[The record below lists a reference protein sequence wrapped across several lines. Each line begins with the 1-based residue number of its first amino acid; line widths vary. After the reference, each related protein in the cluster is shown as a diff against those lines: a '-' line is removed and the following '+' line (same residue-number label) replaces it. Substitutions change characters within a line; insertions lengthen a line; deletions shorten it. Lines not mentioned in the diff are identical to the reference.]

1 MKRIFSAILLLSI
14 SSAAFAQS
22 QKLMAGN
29 SRSDTM
35 DILKY
40 TINLNI
46 TDFANKKIKGNTEV
60 KFTPKLNNVNS
71 ISLDLLKLSIDS
83 IKLNASLLS
92 YSYNDTLLIVN
103 FLGTQNIG
111 DTNSVV
117 VYYQGTP
124 KTDAQWG
131 GFYFQGNYAYNMGV
145 GFAAD
150 PHSFGRVWFPCFDNF
165 VERSVYEFNITTNSG
180 KISYCNG
187 ILAHDSTDGSGNRIR
202 KWIMNQSIPTYLAC
216 VAVAPFTQVN
226 DTFPG
231 INGNIPIVLAAIPT
245 DTTNVKNSFS
255 NLKNALATFENRFG
269 PYLWDKVGYSFIPFA
284 AGAMEHATNIAY
296 PRTFADGSKV
306 YETVWAH
313 ELSHH
318 WFGDLATC
326 ETAGDMWLNEGMAV
340 FSEFIFTE
348 GVYGNAAM
356 KANIRMLHED
366 VLHLTHIKDGGY
378 RAITGIP
385 TEYTYGEHVYN
396 KGADVARTLR
406 AYMGDSAFFKGLKDY
421 FSNKKFDNVTSSE
434 FRDELMASSG
444 IDLTDFFNDWVFN
457 PGFPH
462 FSVDSFSVVP
472 NGGQFDVTVH
482 VKQKI
487 TGAPALFSNVP
498 LEITFMDSA
507 WTMITDTLIM
517 NGATAT
523 FNFTVPNRP
532 ANVMLDFNEKIAQA
546 IALQYKTIKAA
557 GTNNFTNAKM
567 NVTIQSVVDSAF
579 MLVEHNYTAPD
590 SFKVMPSVK
599 YRLSPNHYWKV
610 SGLFPAGFD
619 ATGRLYYDGRTP
631 AAKSSGFLD
640 NDLITSTEDSLFL
653 LYRKSAADDW
663 DIFPYSTKAPGA
675 SLTDKYGYFSID
687 SLLPGEYTFGMKDYL
702 LGSMEN
708 KAIEEK
714 ITLYPNPTSGIL
726 NIESGKGNA
735 VEHIV
740 IYRIDGRIAREEFFN
755 SSNEK
760 FSVNLSSL
768 ANGIYFI
775 NCLSKGKSIIAK
787 VIKQ

>member
-1 MKRIFSAILLLSI
+1 MKKIFTIILLLGI
-14 SSAAFAQS
+14 SPAVLAQK
-22 QKLMAGN
+22 QKLMADN
-29 SRSDTM
+29 DRSDTM

-46 TDFANKKIKGNTEV
+46 TDFVNKKIKGNTEV
-60 KFTPKLNNVNS
+60 QFTPKVNNVNT
-71 ISLDLLKLSIDS
+71 ISFDLLKLSIDS
-83 IKLNASLLS
+83 VKFNSSLLS

-103 FLGTQNIG
+103 LPGAQNIG

-117 VYYQGTP
+117 VFYQGTP

-180 KISYCNG
+180 KVSYCNG
-187 ILAHDSTDGSGNRIR
+187 ILDHDSTDGSGNRIR

-231 INGNIPIVLAAIPT
+231 LNGNIPIVLAAIPT
-245 DTTNVKNSFS
+245 DTVNVKNSFS
-255 NLKNALATFENRFG
+255 NLKNALTTFEDRYG

-296 PRTFADGSKV
+296 PRTFADGSKT

-326 ETAGDMWLNEGMAV
+326 ETAGDMWLNEGLAV

-348 GVYGNAAM
+348 SVYGNAA
-356 KANIRMLHED
+356 AQAYIRPLHED

-378 RAITGIP
+378 RAVSGIP

-396 KGADVARTLR
+396 KGAEVARTLR
-406 AYMGDSAFFKGLKDY
+406 AYMGDTAFFNGLKYYLND
-421 FSNKKFDNVTSSE
+421 KKFDHATSFE
-434 FRDELMASSG
+434 FRDALTASSG

-462 FSVDSFSVVP
+462 FSVDSFTVVP

-498 LEITFMDSA
+498 LEVTFMDSA
-507 WTMITDTLIM
+507 WTMTTDTFIM
-517 NGATAT
+517 NGATGT
-523 FNFTVPNRP
+523 FNFTVPSRP

-546 IALQYKTIKAA
+546 IALQYKTIKAS
-557 GTNNFTNAKM
+557 GTSNFTNAKM
-567 NVTIQSVVDSAF
+567 NVTIQSVTDSAF

-590 SFKVMPSVK
+590 SFKIMPSVK

-610 SGLFPAGFD
+610 SGLFPSGFD

-631 AAKSSGFLD
+631 AAMSSGYLD
-640 NDLITSTEDSLFL
+640 NELIISTEDSLFL
-653 LYRKSAADDW
+653 FYRKSAADDW
-663 DIFPYSTKAPGA
+663 DIYPYATKVPGT
-675 SLTDKYGYFSID
+675 LTDKYGYFAID
-687 SLLPGEYTFGMKDYL
+687 SLLPGEFTFGMKDYL
-702 LGSMEN
+702 LSSFEN
-708 KAIEEK
+708 KMIEEK
-714 ITLYPNPTSGIL
+714 ISLYPNPTSGIL
-726 NIESGKGNA
+726 YIESGKENPI
-735 VEHIV
+735 ERIL
-740 IYRIDGRIAREEFFN
+740 IYGIDGRKVAEETFN
-755 SSNEK
+755 GKNE
-760 FSVNLSSL
+760 SISINLGELS
-768 ANGIYFI
+768 NGIYFI
-775 NCLSKGKSIIAK
+775 DCISKGKSIKAK